1 MSKKRSVLK
10 DLFEIS
16 SILPPWVG
24 IVLALVSFVAFS
36 YLAGQEIE
44 TPLKT
49 TGSALPI
56 VPIMIK
62 TFSTF
67 GMFIFPGVF
76 LIGSAASAFQHAQRR
91 DLFKKANVVNART
104 AVNNMSWRE
113 FEMLVG
119 ENFRKQGFAV
129 TETPSGPDG
138 GVDLV
143 LKNENKK
150 ILVQCKH
157 WQTTKIGVSVVRELY
172 GILVDSRA
180 DEVNIICSG
189 EFTEEAKAFVR
200 NKPIHLI
207 NGDELMKLIHETG

>member
-1 MSKKRSVLK
+1 MSKKQTLLK
-10 DLFEIS
+10 DLFGIS
-16 SILPPWVG
+16 SKLPQWVG
-24 IVLALVSFVAFS
+24 IVLALVSFFAFS

-44 TPLKT
+44 TPLRT

-67 GMFIFPGVF
+67 GMFILPGVF
-76 LIGSAASAFQHAQRR
+76 LIGSAASAFQHIQRR
-91 DLFKKANVVNART
+91 DLFKKANVVNARA

-119 ENFRKQGFAV
+119 EYFRKQGFAV
-129 TETPSGPDG
+129 TETPSGQDG
-138 GVDLV
+138 GIDLV
-143 LKNENKK
+143 LKKDDQK

-157 WQTTKIGVSVVRELY
+157 WKISKIGVKTARELY
-172 GILVDSRA
+172 GILVDSNA
-180 DEVNIICSG
+180 DEVNIVCSG
-189 EFTEEAKAFVR
+189 EFTKEAETFVR

-207 NGDELMKLIHETG
+207 NGDELMKLIHETD